1 MGFGQ
6 ARITQADID
15 LVREQPQRIRGHL
28 AHHRVSSAADLVHAR
43 FDQCR
48 TIAAERDA
56 GLCGPSP
63 MRIDGGG
70 DALPD
75 EITTIAH
82 RAQLGFAFVPA
93 KTPRALGEA
102 PTQATRRER
111 TAAVGI
117 DAGVV
122 EKPQC
127 DGIHADAVSELV
139 HRALD
144 REVSER
150 LVRRA
155 HHRRR
160 VAVRVDDLVIR
171 RDAARRTPQRATR
184 IRRVFDVVV
193 EDRRWR
199 DAFVADR
206 SQSAGFVGGE
216 RDRLDRRRLVTHHR
230 VHLRAG
236 QLNAHRTTDFAGGN
250 RCHHRVRPHV
260 CLASKPAAQEVRYHL
275 DAVARQPEHD
285 RYEVTRAE
293 NVLRSV
299 VQREPAARVPGSER
313 HVRLHL
319 VVMPITRGIDALDFH
334 GAVGQALGRVPDR

>member
-1 MGFGQ
+1 MRVNRGGDSLPDPITAGTHRARLRLALFPAEALRAFGE
-6 ARITQADID
+6 ASTQA
-15 LVREQPQRIRGHL
+15 
-28 AHHRVSSAADLVHAR
+28 A
-43 FDQCR
+43 
-48 TIAAERDA
+48 
-56 GLCGPSP
+56 
-63 MRIDGGG
+63 
-70 DALPD
+70 
-75 EITTIAH
+75 
-82 RAQLGFAFVPA
+82 
-93 KTPRALGEA
+93 
-102 PTQATRRER
+102 RRER
-111 TAAVGI
+111 ASAVGI

-193 EDRRWR
+193 EHRRRR

-216 RDRLDRRRLVTHHR
+216 RDRLDRRRLVTDHR

-236 QLNAHRTTDFAGGN
+236 QLNAHWTTHRAGGHA
-250 RCHHRVRPHV
+250 CHERVRPHV
-260 CLASKPAAQEVRYHL
+260 GLASKPAAQEVRYHL

-285 RYEVTRAE
+285 RQQLTRAE
-293 NVLRSV
+293 DVLRRV
-299 VQREPAARVPGSER
+299 EQRECAARVPRCER

-319 VVMPITRGIDALDFH
+319 IVMSIGRPVHALDFDH
-334 GAVGQALGRVPDR
+334 AVGETLGYVTNR